1 MTKDEKELFKF
12 VSEPKYRT
20 KVLSKLKK
28 EEDKRYQNKVQ
39 SAKEERLRLVNLR
52 QQEINNIENSRWE
65 IYANGN
71 LRINWVE
78 GCVLINN
85 NKVLFSSI
93 KGAELNEIDGFRT
106 VTTETS
112 TTKKNPSI
120 GGAVAG
126 GLIGG
131 KAGAA
136 IGGAG
141 LNKARTT
148 THAYTKSIPT
158 CNHIGVVID
167 VDGFKQ
173 EVIVINLEID
183 QSSNAY
189 ISAHNE
195 AQHIIMR
202 LREASNTPVPQ
213 SFIPSNKMQSVKE
226 IEKQID
232 GSNERLNIVIN
243 ERPTYQI
250 PSIYRTKEQIHMSD
264 QEYLNYLQEQDSK
277 RLSVQKTDT
286 NSSSESGAL
295 CIASMVLGI
304 IGLLLTVV
312 LFGIIPS
319 IAGLVLGI
327 VSLVTKKPKTGFAI
341 AGVSISSI
349 AIILFFVLLTA
360 IM

>member
-12 VSEPKYRT
+12 VSEPKYRM

-131 KAGAA
+131 KAGAV

-148 THAYTKSIPT
+148 THAYTNSIPT

-327 VSLVTKKPKTGFAI
+327 VPLVTKKPKTGFAI